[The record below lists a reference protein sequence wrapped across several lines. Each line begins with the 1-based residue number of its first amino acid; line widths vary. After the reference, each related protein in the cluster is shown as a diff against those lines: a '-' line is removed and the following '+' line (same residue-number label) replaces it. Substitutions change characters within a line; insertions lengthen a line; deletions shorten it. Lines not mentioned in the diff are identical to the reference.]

1 MKTLQSVD
9 ISVMNTFTILHK
21 NKRIVKKRGVIWG
34 LLLWLGCC
42 SLASAQEVKDSVK
55 IHFHTGKYYL
65 DMDLGE
71 NRAALE
77 GIKNK
82 LQMMIGDS
90 VYYRLRK
97 VLVVGGA
104 SPEGS
109 IALNKR
115 LSERR
120 AATLF
125 DYLSQ
130 YDTFPD
136 SIKHTL
142 FIGRDWEG
150 LKHLVKLDDK
160 VPYREEVL
168 ELLDKIAANA
178 SATGKDDGV
187 WRLSSLRG
195 GKPYKYMYRNLFPA
209 LRASSMYLW
218 YAAIELPP
226 FSFHT
231 SLKKDPYP
239 MGLLE
244 ERPLYVY
251 EPVKPEKSFN
261 VALKT
266 NLLYDLATA
275 LNYSIEV
282 PFNRSF
288 SALFQHH
295 FPWWEKDN
303 KYCLQLLTFGGEFR
317 WWFSPRDIPASIDRN
332 QKNVLLGHFLGVHG
346 WGGKG
351 DIQHLRKFGCYQFD
365 FWSAGITYGYSM
377 AISKYFNLE
386 FSISAGYVHA
396 PYQHYIPSE
405 NWEVLIRD
413 DNKKGTLN
421 YFGPTKAEVS
431 LVIPLQIKTRK

>member
-9 ISVMNTFTILHK
+9 IFVMNTFTILHK
-21 NKRIVKKRGVIWG
+21 NKRIVKKRRVIWG

-109 IALNKR
+109 IPLNKR

-136 SIKHTL
+136 SVKHTL

-187 WRLSSLRG
+187 WRLRSLRG

-209 LRASSMYLW
+209 LRASSNM
-218 YAAIELPP
+218 
-226 FSFHT
+226 SF
-231 SLKKDPYP
+231 
-239 MGLLE
+239 M
-244 ERPLYVY
+244 
-251 EPVKPEKSFN
+251 
-261 VALKT
+261 
-266 NLLYDLATA
+266 
-275 LNYSIEV
+275 
-282 PFNRSF
+282 
-288 SALFQHH
+288 
-295 FPWWEKDN
+295 
-303 KYCLQLLTFGGEFR
+303 
-317 WWFSPRDIPASIDRN
+317 
-332 QKNVLLGHFLGVHG
+332 
-346 WGGKG
+346 
-351 DIQHLRKFGCYQFD
+351 
-365 FWSAGITYGYSM
+365 
-377 AISKYFNLE
+377 
-386 FSISAGYVHA
+386 
-396 PYQHYIPSE
+396 
-405 NWEVLIRD
+405 
-413 DNKKGTLN
+413 
-421 YFGPTKAEVS
+421 
-431 LVIPLQIKTRK
+431 